1 MSFKDLPENELP
13 RERLLKYGK
22 ENLSNSDL
30 LSIILIT
37 GIKDITVREVSENIL
52 KSIKNINDL
61 SNISVKELGKIKGV
75 GEIKAITLLAA
86 IELGKRVSNKEIT
99 LGVSLTNPFIIHETF
114 KSLFKN
120 LTYEKVITIY
130 LDNKKRLISYRVVS
144 LGTIDKSVLH
154 PREIYSEAIKT
165 NSSSIICI
173 HNHPSN
179 DLTPSE
185 EDIRITKRL
194 IECGEIIGIP
204 LNDHLITNGEEY
216 YSFYEKSEIFIDNNI
231 NNNTSNL

>member
-13 RERLLKYGK
+13 RKRLLKYGK

-30 LSIILIT
+30 LSIILRT

-52 KSIKNINDL
+52 KSINKINDL

-99 LGVSLTNPFIIHETF
+99 LGASLTNPYIIHETF

-130 LDNKKRLISYRVVS
+130 LDNKKRLISYKVVS

-179 DLTPSE
+179 DLTPSK
-185 EDIRITKRL
+185 EDISTTSKIKK
-194 IECGEIIGIP
+194 IGDIIGINV
-204 LNDHLITNGEEY
+204 LEHLIVSSNGY
-216 YSFYEKSEIFIDNNI
+216 FSFYKSGLI
-231 NNNTSNL
+231 